1 MQTGKTNIFTR
12 NVSVFAKATD
22 TVPIATATILQAVT
36 SRKIISKVG
45 EYRRTGDKALKLSI
59 PCFTPSGTFSV
70 RKDEALTGHSGV
82 ICIDVDGKDNT
93 RVSNFRDLKKLIS
106 RIPYVAY
113 CGLSVGSKGYFLLI
127 PIKYPNK
134 HREQFKACCEDFERC
149 GIVVD
154 HSCIN
159 VSRLRFM
166 SYDPDAYLN
175 REATVYTRI
184 YEEKKEAPVYN
195 KVYGCNTDNDME
207 RLISE
212 IQGRRI
218 DITGSYR
225 QWLEIGAA
233 IAGEYGET
241 GRSYFHAVSQYS
253 AKYDRKATDRKYS
266 DCMKMHNFHIRTLYY
281 YARQYGIIMHQK
293 DGSLKK
299 TNTQNLS
306 ELNIRERNTPEP
318 GFKNLG
324 ELLEYCGKK
333 SIPKERVKVGYLS
346 K

>member
-59 PCFTPSGTFSV
+59 PCFTPSGTFSE
-70 RKDEALTGHSGV
+70 RRDGALTGHSGV

-106 RIPYVAY
+106 QIPCVAY
-113 CGLSVGSKGYFLLI
+113 CGLSVGGKGYFLLI
-127 PIKYPNK
+127 PVKYPNR

-149 GIVVD
+149 GIVAD
-154 HSCIN
+154 RSCIN
-159 VSRLRFM
+159 ISRLRFM
-166 SYDPDAYLN
+166 SYDPEAYLN
-175 REATVYTRI
+175 REAAVYTRI
-184 YEEKKEAPVYN
+184 YEGKKEAPEYNRVYD
-195 KVYGCNTDNDME
+195 GSTGNDME

-218 DITGSYR
+218 DITGNYR

-233 IAGEYGET
+233 IAGGYGET
-241 GRSYFHAVSQYS
+241 GRGYFHAVSRYS
-253 AKYDRKATDRKYS
+253 TKYDRKAADRKYS
-266 DCMKMHNFHIRTLYY
+266 DCMKMRNFNIGTLYY
-281 YARQYGIIMHQK
+281 YAKQYGIIVHQK
-293 DGSLKK
+293 SV
-299 TNTQNLS
+299 Q
-306 ELNIRERNTPEP
+306 
-318 GFKNLG
+318 
-324 ELLEYCGKK
+324 
-333 SIPKERVKVGYLS
+333 
-346 K
+346 